1 MVILYRDIC
10 KLLGYYF
17 FGLTGALCIP
27 LVLATYYEYF
37 AATEIHPQ
45 PHSTH
50 AFIGAVLVCF
60 AAGAICYQ
68 IGKKSSGNFYRREG
82 IFVVVLIWFLTPAVA
97 ALPYNFSGTLS
108 NPFQAYFEAASGL
121 TTTGSTTMAAKRF
134 DSKTGEEIPIKRV
147 IRGVH
152 DTVYTFYGTVDP
164 VRDPK
169 TDEITHEGI
178 EAVSKAILFWRS
190 FTQWLGGMGIIVL
203 FVAVLPALGVGG
215 KQLFHAEMPGPV
227 KDSLTPRIKETAS
240 NLWKIYLGISI
251 AEILIL
257 MATNSD
263 VTALD
268 AFTITFSTVS
278 TGGFSIKNTS
288 VGSFANSNTDW
299 VIMAFM
305 FFSSINFS
313 LYFYAIRGKIFRLYD
328 RELIIYFILL
338 MSACVLTTYFIIG
351 TDKLLLT
358 SSEAGTFTI
367 AESIR
372 YGFFQIISAQ
382 TTTGFTT
389 IDYDIWPY
397 TAQVILIIVMFF
409 GGMAGSTAGGMKI
422 MRVYMLFRIAQ
433 DKVET
438 LFRPE
443 SVRTFR
449 IGNSEVDSG
458 GSIRVLCF
466 FLILVSIAT
475 LSTFLFMMD
484 GLDPETAFATT
495 TCMINN
501 IGIGFRMIGPTES
514 CAFMT
519 NEALSLS
526 SFLMVLG
533 RLEFFAI
540 LAVLVPA
547 FWKKHS

>member
-17 FGLTGALCIP
+17 FGLTATLCIP
-27 LVLATYYEYF
+27 FILATYYEYV
-37 AATEIHPQ
+37 AAPEIHPQ
-45 PHSTH
+45 PHSTI
-50 AFIGAVLVCF
+50 AFLGAILVCLL
-60 AAGAICYQ
+60 AGGICYS
-68 IGKKSSGNFYRREG
+68 IGKKSTGNFYRREG
-82 IFVVVLIWFLTPAVA
+82 IFVVVLIWFLSPAVA
-97 ALPYNFSGTLS
+97 ALPYSFSQTLT
-108 NPFQAYFEAASGL
+108 NPFQAYFEGASGL
-121 TTTGSTTMAAKRF
+121 TTTGSTTLTAKKF
-134 DSKTGEEIPIKRV
+134 DDKTGKEIPIKKV
-147 IRGVH
+147 VPGVH
-152 DTVYTFYGTVDP
+152 DTVYSFYGTVNP
-164 VRDPK
+164 VRDPE
-169 TDEITHEGI
+169 TGEVLYEGI

-240 NLWKIYLGISI
+240 QLWKIYLGIS
-251 AEILIL
+251 ALEIIIL
-257 MATNSD
+257 LVTNSEISF
-263 VTALD
+263 LD

-278 TGGFSIKNTS
+278 TGGFCIKNTS
-288 VGSFANSNTDW
+288 IGAFASSTTDW
-299 VIMAFM
+299 VIMIFM
-305 FFSSINFS
+305 FISSINFS

-328 RELIIYFILL
+328 RELIIYIALL
-338 MSACVLTTYFIIG
+338 LTACGLTSYFIAG
-351 TDKLLLT
+351 TEKLLLNNSQAGVFT
-358 SSEAGTFTI
+358 NEEAV
-367 AESIR
+367 R

-382 TTTGFTT
+382 TTTGFTN

-409 GGMAGSTAGGMKI
+409 GGMAGSTSGGMKI

-433 DKVET
+433 DKIESS
-438 LFRPE
+438 FRPE
-443 SVRTFR
+443 SIRTFR
-449 IGNSEVDSG
+449 IGNSDVDSG
-458 GSIRVLCF
+458 ASIRVLCF

-475 LSTFLFMMD
+475 LATFLFMMD

-495 TCMINN
+495 ACMINN
-501 IGIGFRMIGPTES
+501 IGIGFRMTGPTES

-526 SFLMVLG
+526 SFLMILG

-547 FWKKHS
+547 FWKQHS